1 MFKHLKIRKLLSAYI
16 DKEVSAQEKKQIEA
30 HLKECR
36 VCSRHLEE
44 LRKTSSAMGKWKD
57 EGMSLD
63 LEQKIKN
70 DFLSDK
76 YKGVVGMRNK
86 TKVLVGLGSVALTAF
101 LAFVLVGQMYIRK
114 GMQGRFKSVG
124 DDIGGE
130 YYAEVDDLSTN
141 YEPYYSAES
150 TIKEF
155 EFADNE
161 RNYKGGHDKD
171 GYATRSL
178 EKPASGTFR
187 EERSSLS
194 KVGKT
199 RIYGDRKNR
208 QVAAKKKRYLGASS
222 PQDLGYLTPKEQ
234 GSVVIIEPYLP
245 AYGDQEK
252 VIRNADA
259 ELEVKDVQKTYDEV
273 VKVIKEKG
281 GYLSGANFY
290 EAKTGKVT
298 ARIVLRVP
306 KGKFEETLDQ
316 IRKLGD
322 VKRFNIQSTDV
333 SHEYKTLATELKTIK
348 VVYDKIVKK
357 LQEKRTD
364 IEGAMQL
371 ESELTPYLRRIEAIK
386 SQLAR
391 YDNLIAMPT
400 ITVKLYATSWNVM
413 FKENL
418 KEIARQLI
426 ALVSGA
432 IRVIL
437 RILPTLL
444 GIIILG
450 SVIYAI
456 IIFIIKGIK
465 KTFKKKSK

>member
-1 MFKHLKIRKLLSAYI
+1 
-16 DKEVSAQEKKQIEA
+16 
-30 HLKECR
+30 
-36 VCSRHLEE
+36 
-44 LRKTSSAMGKWKD
+44 
-57 EGMSLD
+57 
-63 LEQKIKN
+63 
-70 DFLSDK
+70 
-76 YKGVVGMRNK
+76 
-86 TKVLVGLGSVALTAF
+86 
-101 LAFVLVGQMYIRK
+101 
-114 GMQGRFKSVG
+114 
-124 DDIGGE
+124 
-130 YYAEVDDLSTN
+130 
-141 YEPYYSAES
+141 
-150 TIKEF
+150 
-155 EFADNE
+155 
-161 RNYKGGHDKD
+161 KD

-178 EKPASGTFR
+178 ERPASGAFR
-187 EERSSLS
+187 EERSNLS

-199 RIYGDRKNR
+199 RIYGDRKDR

-222 PQDLGYLTPKEQ
+222 PQDLGYLTSKEQ

-386 SQLAR
+386 S
-391 YDNLIAMPT
+391 
-400 ITVKLYATSWNVM
+400 
-413 FKENL
+413 
-418 KEIARQLI
+418 
-426 ALVSGA
+426 
-432 IRVIL
+432 
-437 RILPTLL
+437 
-444 GIIILG
+444 
-450 SVIYAI
+450 
-456 IIFIIKGIK
+456 
-465 KTFKKKSK
+465 